1 MLFPSARLGFG
12 SVLLLV
18 FSLTA
23 CQNQP
28 EQLVPPVSPLPQ
40 DPLIESYFN
49 HSQASSYTEALRQQT
64 RLGDNLEGIIV
75 DTITNANSTVDVA
88 VQELR
93 LPAIAQ
99 ALAKRYQ
106 AGIKVR
112 VIIENTYNSPWKS
125 LSKSE
130 EAQLSER
137 EQRHYNE
144 FFQLLDVNMDGDIS
158 QDEINLRDALTILS
172 NAGVPLIDDTAD
184 GSKGSGL
191 MHHKFLVVDGQTIIV
206 TSANFTTSGIH
217 GDFSEPVS
225 RGNANNLLKIES
237 RELAKLFTE
246 EFNIMWGDGPG
257 NLLDSKFGLKK
268 PFRPAREIDVGNT
281 KVTIQFAPTSQS
293 KSWQKSVN
301 GLINQTLETAQT
313 SINLALFVFSS
324 QLLVNTLENKSLQ
337 NVSINSLIEP
347 SLAYRYYSE
356 ALDMMG
362 IALANKCKYEANN
375 RTWQKP
381 ISTVGIPNLPPGD
394 RLHHK
399 FGIIDKSIVITG
411 SHNWT
416 AAANHKNDETLLV
429 IENYKVAAHFDREFQ
444 RLYQTAT
451 LAIPSWLQKKVEEQQ
466 QECGSKLTE
475 TQNLEIDT
483 NKKINLNTA
492 TAAELETLPGV
503 GKKLAQRI
511 IQARQNK
518 PFASLADLDQI
529 SGVGP
534 KMLDKLSDRVT
545 W

>member
-1 MLFPSARLGFG
+1 MLFPSARVGFC
-12 SVLLLV
+12 SVVLLA

-23 CQNQP
+23 CTNQP
-28 EQLVPPVSPLPQ
+28 EQLVPRVSPLPQ
-40 DPLIESYFN
+40 DPLIKSYFN
-49 HSQASSYTEALRQQT
+49 HSQASSYTEVLRQQT
-64 RLGDNLEGIIV
+64 RLGDNLEEIIV
-75 DTITNANSTVDVA
+75 DTITNANSSVDVA

-93 LPAIAQ
+93 LPDIAQ
-99 ALAKRYQ
+99 ALVERYQ
-106 AGIKVR
+106 AGVKVR
-112 VIIENTYNSPWKS
+112 VIIENTYNRPWKN
-125 LSKSE
+125 LSTSE
-130 EAQLSER
+130 VTQLSER
-137 EQRHYNE
+137 EQRRYNE
-144 FFQLLDVNMDGDIS
+144 FFQLIDVNMDGDIS
-158 QDEINLRDALTILS
+158 QDEINLRDALTILN

-184 GSKGSGL
+184 GSRGSGL

-217 GDFSEPVS
+217 GDFSEPIS
-225 RGNANNLLKIES
+225 RGNVNNLLKIES
-237 RELAKLFTE
+237 WELAQLFTE
-246 EFNIMWGDGPG
+246 EFNLMWGDGPG
-257 NLLDSKFGLKK
+257 NQLDSKFGLKK
-268 PFRPAREIDVGNT
+268 IFRPAREIEVGNT
-281 KVTIQFAPTSQS
+281 KVTIQFAPTSKSQ
-293 KSWQKSVN
+293 SWQQSVN
-301 GLINQTLETAQT
+301 GLINQTLEKAQK

-324 QLLVNTLENKSLQ
+324 QSLVNTLENQSLQ
-337 NVSINSLIEP
+337 DVSIKALIEP
-347 SLAYRYYSE
+347 NFAYRYYSE
-356 ALDMMG
+356 ALDMIG
-362 IALANKCKYEANN
+362 IALANKCKYEDNN

-399 FGIIDKSIVITG
+399 FGIIDNSIVITG

-429 IENYKVAAHFDREFQ
+429 IENSTVAAHFDREFQ

-466 QECGSKLTE
+466 KECGSFLKE
-475 TQNLEIDT
+475 AQNLGIDT

-492 TAAELETLPGV
+492 TAEELETLPGV
-503 GKKLAQRI
+503 GKKLAERI
-511 IQARQNK
+511 IQARKNK